1 MKRVIAFLRELK
13 QNNNREW
20 FNKHKDE
27 YHHAQSIFND
37 FVARLINRM
46 AAQDESISGL
56 EVNECTFRI
65 YRDVRFSKD
74 KSPYK
79 THMGAYICPGGKKSG
94 FSGYYFHVG
103 VGGHGYPDGH
113 MLAVGDYCCEPK
125 VLRIIREDIFDD
137 GDQFHNLVTD
147 AAKYGFVLDDTWK
160 LKNVPKG
167 FDKESPWAD
176 YLKYKVYCLWTE
188 PEELLFTSD
197 DSVEQVANIFLAAKP
212 FLNFINRAIQYVKEG
227 NDV

>member
-20 FNKHKDE
+20 FNEHKDN
-27 YHHAQSIFND
+27 YRHAQGIFNE
-37 FVARLINRM
+37 FVGRLINRM
-46 AAQDESISGL
+46 AAEDESIRGL
-56 EVNECTFRI
+56 DVKDCTYRI

-94 FSGYYFHVG
+94 FSGYYFHLG
-103 VGGHGYPDGH
+103 VGGQGYPDGH

-125 VLRIIREDIFDD
+125 VLKILREDILDD
-137 GDQFHNLVTD
+137 GAHFQTLMDET
-147 AAKYGFVLDDTWK
+147 AKYGFVLDDTWK

-176 YLKYKVYCLWTE
+176 YLKYKVYCLCTE
-188 PEELLFTSD
+188 PEEYLFTSD
-197 DSVEQVANIFLAAKP
+197 NSVDQVADIFLAAKP
-212 FLNFINRAIQYVKEG
+212 FLDFVNRAIQYVKEG